1 MVNIAEILKYCPKG
15 MKLYSPICGDCV
27 LDYVD
32 LDKMYPIRVIL
43 CSNGACQTFTN
54 EGLFIAKQE
63 GAECLL
69 FPSKN
74 QRDWS
79 KFRIPV
85 KRGDIMMDIDGTCP
99 FITSGEVTRDGFPKC
114 ICGIDTCNELLKNST
129 NQWTSDFYIPAS
141 EDVKEKL
148 LKAID
153 DAGYKWDGKNLI
165 KKKHQFKPFNKVLV
179 RDTILEKWRATLFS
193 HYSGNRTYPY
203 DTIKT
208 YYKQCIPFEGNEH
221 LVGTNKSPK

>member
-15 MKLYSPICGDCV
+15 MKLYSPTCGDCV

-32 LDKMYPIRVIL
+32 LDKMYSIRVII
-43 CSNGACQTFTN
+43 CSNGAYQAFTN
-54 EGLFIAKQE
+54 EGLIIDKLE

-74 QRDWS
+74 QRVWS

-85 KRGDIMMDIDGTCP
+85 KRGDIVMFKDKSAV
-99 FITSGEVTRDGFPKC
+99 FILEDKDMS
-114 ICGIDTCNELLKNST
+114 ICCLDMST
-129 NQWTSDFYIPAS
+129 GHLTPNMRIFYSYVPAS
-141 EDVKEKL
+141 EDMKEKL

-165 KKKHQFKPFNKVLV
+165 KKEHQFKPFDKVLV
-179 RDTILEKWRATLFS
+179 RDSDEELWATAFYS
-193 HYSGNRTYPY
+193 HKVKGYYPY
-203 DTIKT
+203 KT
-208 YYKQCIPFEGNEH
+208 AGSIGFKQCIPFEGNEH
-221 LVGTNKSPK
+221 LVGTSNSPK